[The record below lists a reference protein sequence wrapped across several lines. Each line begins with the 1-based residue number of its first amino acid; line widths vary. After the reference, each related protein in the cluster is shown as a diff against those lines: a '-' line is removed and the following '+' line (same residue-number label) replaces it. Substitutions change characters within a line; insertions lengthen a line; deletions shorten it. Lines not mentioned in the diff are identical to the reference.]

1 MMPVG
6 SKWKLYVPYNLAYG
20 PGQYQTIPGGSA
32 LVFEIDL
39 LEIVS
44 K

>member
-1 MMPVG
+1 
-6 SKWKLYVPYNLAYG
+6 LAYG

-39 LEIVS
+39 LGIVNQ
-44 K
+44 

>member
-1 MMPVG
+1 MPVG

-20 PGQYQTIPGGSA
+20 ERAAGAAIAPFSTLI
-32 LVFEIDL
+32 FEVEL
-39 LEIVS
+39 LAIE